1 MTYFEIQEKLILTD
15 KMNENHSFLELEFPY
30 NTSYELMNLAIIN
43 AAKSSET
50 HINFDFVDC
59 DLSKIKNNTLA
70 EIERESRMIYPSYDP
85 FTYALKE
92 TFVGKF
98 LKVNNS
104 GVKLDVSA
112 TYTTE
117 LRFKDGKVRYEI
129 VVLDMTADNG
139 GRNVFFKGSIWK
151 GYPIYN
157 NKDEL
162 RLEETKADL
171 ENYLNFQVKAV
182 SEFLNGKKSEKDDW

>member
-30 NTSYELMNLAIIN
+30 KTSYELMNLAIIN

-92 TFVGKF
+92 TFNYPRYLAVRGFNIKIKKP
-98 LKVNNS
+98 LKRH
-104 GVKLDVSA
+104 GYVSKS
-112 TYTTE
+112 YH
-117 LRFKDGKVRYEI
+117 I
-129 VVLDMTADNG
+129 CWNG
-139 GRNVFFKGSIWK
+139 
-151 GYPIYN
+151 
-157 NKDEL
+157 E
-162 RLEETKADL
+162 
-171 ENYLNFQVKAV
+171 
-182 SEFLNGKKSEKDDW
+182 